1 MSTHKKIA
9 EKVIAYIEDNLEND
23 IDLKVIAESI
33 GYSKFHLNRIF
44 TEETGC
50 TIYKY
55 LQARRLTVAA
65 QKLVDTDKP
74 IAQIAYEAGYNSQQ
88 AFSLAFKQVYLYPPK
103 TYREIGIYIPRQN
116 RISMRS
122 CSCSTYGKYKVYMR
136 KAGVMA
142 A

>member
-74 IAQIAYEAGYNSQQ
+74 IAQIAYEDIIHSRR
-88 AFSLAFKQVYLYPPK
+88 FRWRLS
-103 TYREIGIYIPRQN
+103 
-116 RISMRS
+116 RS
-122 CSCSTYGKYKVYMR
+122 ICIRLKHTER
-136 KAGVMA
+136 
-142 A
+142 